1 MDNPSIYS
9 QTTGVDDV
17 WQNCVDTNLNHEGIE
32 RTRKCL
38 FTLSVCRN
46 TSPGNISI
54 VIELLRIAQLYTKIS
69 HQITDIGNQVLR
81 SS

>member
-17 WQNCVDTNLNHEGIE
+17 WQNCVDTNLNHWGN
-32 RTRKCL
+32 RKDKKM
-38 FTLSVCRN
+38 FVYFVGTQVKA
-46 TSPGNISI
+46 NISI
-54 VIELLRIAQLYTKIS
+54 VIELLRIVQLYTKIS